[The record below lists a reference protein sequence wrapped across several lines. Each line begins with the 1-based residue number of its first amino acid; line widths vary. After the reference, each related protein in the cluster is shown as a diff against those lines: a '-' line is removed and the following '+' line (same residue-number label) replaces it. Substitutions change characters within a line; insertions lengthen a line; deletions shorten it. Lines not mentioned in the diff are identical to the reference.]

1 MQGTET
7 SRKNVKVR
15 PVWERPGLLTA
26 LSTFKGKKK
35 RVLQGSIRDG
45 GAGGARL
52 TSAPR
57 TKPHLFTELPSKKRP
72 DSPETTFCY
81 ERLKKGTTP
90 RCVGRRS
97 PDSQGLCPT
106 DMMDVALQSLSPK
119 REGFEPHLGRP
130 SPGLL
135 HREEGPQHGF
145 HSGDQEGWRPQTR
158 QSERTRSTS
167 RPLGLGAEAIIC

>member
-1 MQGTET
+1 MVEQEEPGSPPPRAPNHTCLQS
-7 SRKNVKVR
+7 SRR
-15 PVWERPGLLTA
+15 R
-26 LSTFKGKKK
+26 
-35 RVLQGSIRDG
+35 RD
-45 GAGGARL
+45 RN
-52 TSAPR
+52 
-57 TKPHLFTELPSKKRP
+57 
-72 DSPETTFCY
+72 SPETTFCY

-106 DMMDVALQSLSPK
+106 DTMDVALQSLSPK

-145 HSGDQEGWRPQTR
+145 HSGDQEGWRPQTL